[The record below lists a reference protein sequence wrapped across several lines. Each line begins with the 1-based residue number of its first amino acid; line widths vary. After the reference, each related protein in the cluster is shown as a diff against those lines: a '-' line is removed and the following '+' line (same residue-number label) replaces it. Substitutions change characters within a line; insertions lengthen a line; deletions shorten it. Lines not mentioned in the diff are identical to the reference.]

1 MVHENKVKYLFLGA
15 TKYSEELL
23 LHLIKHDFLPQ
34 AIFAIPEKFLIKY
47 RKDGIVRKMRNYN
60 YANLKEIAESY
71 NIPYFEVD
79 GSEGKKIGDYLE
91 TIKSFSPDLILVLG
105 WYYLVPKKIREV
117 APLGAWGIHASLLPK
132 YAGGAPLVWAIING
146 EKEAGV
152 TLFRF
157 DDSVDGGDIIKQKK
171 FPILFEDTIK
181 EVYEKAIKA
190 SKEILVEVFTNL
202 DKVTFTPQNKSK
214 IEIWPQRFPEDG
226 EIDWNKGVIE
236 VYNFIRAQ
244 TKPYPGAF
252 TFLKGKKLIIWSAY
266 PIKEVFI
273 STPKR
278 IVKYKN
284 KSGVQLADG
293 LLIISEVNY
302 DGREGDFNSIAEA
315 YKCWGGRSG
324 SRIFK
329 HFAFCIEKIEKIQC

>member
-1 MVHENKVKYLFLGA
+1 MMLKNKVKYLFFGA
-15 TKYSEELL
+15 TKYSKELL
-23 LHLIKHDFLPQ
+23 LHLISHDFFPE

-47 RKDGIVRKMRNYN
+47 RKDGIVRRMQNYN
-60 YANLKEIAESY
+60 YANLKKIAQSY
-71 NIPYFEVD
+71 SIPYFEVD
-79 GSEGKKIGDYLE
+79 GSEGKKMGDYLE

-146 EKEAGV
+146 EKETGV

-181 EVYEKAIKA
+181 DVYEKAINA
-190 SKEILVEVFTNL
+190 SKEILIEVFANL
-202 DKVTFTPQNKSK
+202 DRITFTPQEKSK
-214 IEIWPQRFPEDG
+214 IEIWPQRFPENG

-244 TKPYPGAF
+244 TKPYQ
-252 TFLKGKKLIIWSAY
+252 
-266 PIKEVFI
+266 E
-273 STPKR
+273 
-278 IVKYKN
+278 
-284 KSGVQLADG
+284 
-293 LLIISEVNY
+293 LL
-302 DGREGDFNSIAEA
+302 
-315 YKCWGGRSG
+315 
-324 SRIFK
+324 
-329 HFAFCIEKIEKIQC
+329 HF